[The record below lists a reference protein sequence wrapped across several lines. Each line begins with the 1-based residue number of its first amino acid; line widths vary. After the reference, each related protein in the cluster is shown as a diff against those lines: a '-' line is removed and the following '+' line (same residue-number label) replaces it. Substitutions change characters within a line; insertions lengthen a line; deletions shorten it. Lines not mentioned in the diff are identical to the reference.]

1 LKENENM
8 SSKKIL
14 LVEDSTDD
22 VLLTLRALQQA
33 NILNEVII
41 ARDGQEATEYLT
53 GEGQYAGRDT
63 SDRPVVVLLDLKMP
77 RMGGLE
83 FLRRI
88 RTINTLKLL
97 PVVILTSSK
106 EDQDICESYN
116 LGANSYIQKPVD
128 FEQFVQAIRTL
139 GLYWLVLNVSP
150 PGGGIND

>member
-1 LKENENM
+1 M

-41 ARDGQEATEYLT
+41 ARDGQEAVEYLT
-53 GEGQYAGRDT
+53 GEGQYEGRNT
-63 SDRPVVVLLDLKMP
+63 SDAPVVVLLDLKMP

-88 RTINTLKLL
+88 RSITALKLL

-128 FEQFVQAIRTL
+128 FDQFVQAIRTL

-150 PGGGIND
+150 PGGADE